1 MVNKNSLLMQNFTI
15 LIFWCDALAVTTMY
29 LFCFLIPYK
38 HEYYC
43 FISAPLC
50 LIISSQVL
58 VSVSSRIYAVA
69 AISPLTS
76 SRHASMIFNR
86 G

>member
-1 MVNKNSLLMQNFTI
+1 MVNKNSQLMQNFTI
-15 LIFWCDALAVTTMY
+15 LIFWCDALAVTTIY
-29 LFCFLIPYK
+29 PFHSLIPYK

-58 VSVSSRIYAVA
+58 VSISSRIYALA

-76 SRHASMIFNR
+76 SMHASMIFNC